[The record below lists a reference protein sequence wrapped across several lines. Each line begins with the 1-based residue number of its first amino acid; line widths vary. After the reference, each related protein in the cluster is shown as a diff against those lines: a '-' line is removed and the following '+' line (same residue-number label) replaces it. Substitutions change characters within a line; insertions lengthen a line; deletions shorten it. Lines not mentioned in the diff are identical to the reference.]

1 MTRTRRLGLALVL
14 DLILVAGEAI
24 GGVFAHST
32 GLFATAGHDLA
43 DAAALG
49 LALVATR
56 LALRPA
62 TAAKSFGYHRATILA
77 ALANATAI
85 VVVTLG
91 VVALAAYRLAH
102 PTHVHGGLVVIVA
115 AGGMLGNAA
124 AALLLR
130 DGSRDLNFRAVALHF
145 AGDAAAALGVIV
157 AGAVILA
164 TGRFA
169 AIDPIVALLVALLIG
184 AEAWR
189 LVRAS
194 LDVLLEATPSD
205 LDVAAVA
212 SVISATPGV
221 TEVHDLHCWSLS
233 SDVRALS
240 AHVVLDG
247 HPSLE
252 QAQVIGERVKASVG
266 ERFRVAHATLEMEC
280 EPCADD
286 VADMCAVDAVSRAL
300 PGRSAPRLS

>member
-1 MTRTRRLGLALVL
+1 MTRSRRLVLALIV
-14 DLILVAGEAI
+14 DLILVAVEAT

-32 GLFATAGHDLA
+32 GLVATAGHDLA

-62 TAAKSFGYHRATILA
+62 TAARSFGYHRATILA

-85 VVVTLG
+85 VVVGLG
-91 VVALAAYRLAH
+91 VVALGAYRIAR
-102 PTHVHGGLVVIVA
+102 PAHVHGGLVVIVA
-115 AGGMLGNAA
+115 AVGLLGNAV

-130 DGSRDLNFRAVALHF
+130 EHAKDLNFRAVALHF
-145 AGDAAAALGVIV
+145 TGDAAAALGVIV
-157 AGAVILA
+157 AGIVILA
-164 TGRFA
+164 TGRFEV
-169 AIDPIVALLVALLIG
+169 IDPAVALLITLLIG

-194 LDVLLEATPSD
+194 LDVLLESTPPD
-205 LDVAAVA
+205 LDVAALA
-212 SVISATPGV
+212 SAISAIEGV
-221 TEVHDLHCWSLS
+221 TAVHDLHCWSLS

-252 QAQVIGERVKASVG
+252 EAQVVGERVKTSVHN
-266 ERFRVAHATLEMEC
+266 RFHVAHATLEMEC
-280 EPCADD
+280 EPCAEDITD
-286 VADMCAVDAVSRAL
+286 ACAVDTVY
-300 PGRSAPRLS
+300 RSAD

>member
-1 MTRTRRLGLALVL
+1 MARSRRLALALLL
-14 DLILVAGEAI
+14 DLVLVVGEAVGAI
-24 GGVFAHST
+24 FAHSA
-32 GLFATAGHDLA
+32 GLAATAGHDLA

-62 TAAKSFGYHRATILA
+62 TAAKSFGYHRATIIA
-77 ALANATAI
+77 ALANATA
-85 VVVTLG
+85 VVVVSVG
-91 VVALAAYRLAH
+91 VVALGAYRLTE
-102 PTHVHGGLVVIVA
+102 PIHVHGALVVIVA
-115 AGGMLGNAA
+115 AGGLLGNAA

-130 DGSRDLNFRAVALHF
+130 DGTDELSLRAVALHF

-164 TGRFA
+164 TGRYEML
-169 AIDPIVALLVALLIG
+169 DPVVALGIALLIG
-184 AEAWR
+184 AEGWR
-189 LVRAS
+189 IVRAS
-194 LDVLLEATPSD
+194 LDVLLESTPAD
-205 LDVAAVA
+205 LDIAALT

-247 HPSLE
+247 HPTLE
-252 QAQVIGERVKASVG
+252 QAQVIGELVKVSVG
-266 ERFRVAHATLEMEC
+266 ARFRVAHATLEMEC

-286 VADMCAVDAVSRAL
+286 VADACAVDSGRFPRVS
-300 PGRSAPRLS
+300 

>member
-1 MTRTRRLGLALVL
+1 MSRSRRLVLALVV
-14 DLILVAGEAI
+14 DLVLVAVEVA
-24 GGVFAHST
+24 GGALAHST
-32 GLFATAGHDLA
+32 GLVATAGHDLA

-62 TAAKSFGYHRATILA
+62 TAARSFGYHRATIIA

-85 VVVTLG
+85 VLVGVG

-102 PTHVHGGLVVIVA
+102 PAHTQGGLVVIFAA
-115 AGGMLGNAA
+115 AGLVGNAG

-130 DGSRDLNFRAVALHF
+130 EHTRDLNFRAVALHF
-145 AGDAAAALGVIV
+145 TGDAAAALGVIL
-157 AGAVILA
+157 AGTVILT
-164 TGRFA
+164 TGRFEA
-169 AIDPIVALLVALLIG
+169 MDPAVALLVTLLIG

-194 LDVLLEATPSD
+194 LDVLLESTPPD
-205 LDVAAVA
+205 LDVAALA
-212 SVISATPGV
+212 SAVSAVQGV
-221 TEVHDLHCWSLS
+221 TAVHDLHCWSLS

-247 HPSLE
+247 HPTLE
-252 QAQVIGERVKASVG
+252 EAQVIGERVKSSLA
-266 ERFRVAHATLEMEC
+266 ERFHVAHATLEMEC
-280 EPCADD
+280 EPCAEH
-286 VADMCAVDAVSRAL
+286 VAEACAVDPVSHAL
-300 PGRSAPRLS
+300 D

>member
-1 MTRTRRLGLALVL
+1 MTRTRRLVLALVV
-14 DLILVAGEAI
+14 DLILVAAEAI

-32 GLFATAGHDLA
+32 GLVATAGHDLA

-62 TAAKSFGYHRATILA
+62 TAFRSFGYHRATILA

-85 VVVTLG
+85 VVVGLG
-91 VVALAAYRLAH
+91 VVALGAYRLAH
-102 PTHVHGGLVVIVA
+102 PTHVHGALVVIVA
-115 AGGMLGNAA
+115 AGGLLGNAV

-130 DGSRDLNFRAVALHF
+130 ERTGDLNFKAVALHF

-157 AGAVILA
+157 AGTVILA
-164 TGRFA
+164 TGHFE
-169 AIDPIVALLVALLIG
+169 AIDPIVGLLITVLIG
-184 AEAWR
+184 TEAWR

-194 LDVLLEATPSD
+194 LDVLLESTPPD
-205 LDVAAVA
+205 LDVSALATA
-212 SVISATPGV
+212 ISGIEGV
-221 TEVHDLHCWSLS
+221 TAVHDLHCWSLS

-252 QAQVIGERVKASVG
+252 QAQVVGERVKNSVQS
-266 ERFRVAHATLEMEC
+266 RFHVAHATLEMEC
-280 EPCADD
+280 EPCAEDIPE
-286 VADMCAVDAVSRAL
+286 ACGVDL
-300 PGRSAPRLS
+300 YRSVD

>member
-1 MTRTRRLGLALVL
+1 MTRTRRLVLALVL
-14 DLILVAGEAI
+14 DLMLVAGESVGA
-24 GGVFAHST
+24 VFAHST

-43 DAAALG
+43 DAGALG

-62 TAAKSFGYHRATILA
+62 TAAKSFGWHRATILA

-91 VVALAAYRLAH
+91 VAALAVYRLGH

-115 AGGMLGNAA
+115 AGGMVGNAA

-130 DGSRDLNFRAVALHF
+130 DPAGDLNFRAVALHF
-145 AGDAAAALGVIV
+145 AGDAAAAAGVIV
-157 AGAVILA
+157 AGAVIFA
-164 TGRFA
+164 TGRFWA
-169 AIDPIVALLVALLIG
+169 LDPIVALLVALLIG

-194 LDVLLEATPSD
+194 VGVLLEATPSD
-205 LDVAAVA
+205 LDVSAVA
-212 SVISATPGV
+212 LVISATPGV

-233 SDVRALS
+233 SEIRALS
-240 AHVVLDG
+240 AHIVLDG

-252 QAQVIGERVKASVG
+252 QAQVIGERVKSAVG

-286 VADMCAVDAVSRAL
+286 VADACAVDAVSRG
-300 PGRSAPRLS
+300 PQLS

>member
-1 MTRTRRLGLALVL
+1 MTRSRRLVLALIV
-14 DLILVAGEAI
+14 DLILVVAEAA

-32 GLFATAGHDLA
+32 GLVATAGHDLA

-62 TAAKSFGYHRATILA
+62 TASRSFGYHRATILA

-85 VVVTLG
+85 VVVGLGVLTLG
-91 VVALAAYRLAH
+91 AYRLAH
-102 PTHVHGGLVVIVA
+102 PAHVHGALVVIVA
-115 AGGMLGNAA
+115 AAGLLGNAV

-130 DGSRDLNFRAVALHF
+130 EHTRDLNFKAVALHF
-145 AGDAAAALGVIV
+145 TGDAAAALGVIV

-164 TGRFA
+164 TGRFEV
-169 AIDPIVALLVALLIG
+169 IDPAVALLITLLIG

-194 LDVLLEATPSD
+194 LDVLLESTPPD
-205 LDVAAVA
+205 LDVAALA
-212 SVISATPGV
+212 SAISAIEGV
-221 TEVHDLHCWSLS
+221 TAVHDLHCWSLS

-240 AHVVLDG
+240 AHLVLDG

-252 QAQVIGERVKASVG
+252 EAHIVGERVKTSVHN
-266 ERFRVAHATLEMEC
+266 RFHVAHATLEMEC
-280 EPCADD
+280 EPCAEDIVD
-286 VADMCAVDAVSRAL
+286 TCAVDTVHRTVE
-300 PGRSAPRLS
+300 

>member
-1 MTRTRRLGLALVL
+1 M
-14 DLILVAGEAI
+14 
-24 GGVFAHST
+24 FAHST

-85 VVVTLG
+85 VLVTLG
-91 VVALAAYRLAH
+91 VVALAAYRLAY
-102 PTHVHGGLVVIVA
+102 PAHVHGALVVIVA
-115 AGGMLGNAA
+115 AGGLLGNAA

-130 DGSRDLNFRAVALHF
+130 DGTKDLNLRAAALHF
-145 AGDAAAALGVIV
+145 SGDALAAFGVMV
-157 AGAVILA
+157 AGGVILA
-164 TGRFA
+164 TGRFESL
-169 AIDPIVALLVALLIG
+169 DPAVALLIALLIG

-247 HPSLE
+247 HPTLE
-252 QAQVIGERVKASVG
+252 QAQVIGELVKISVG

-286 VADMCAVDAVSRAL
+286 VTDACAVEAVSRV
-300 PGRSAPRLS
+300 PRIS

>member
-1 MTRTRRLGLALVL
+1 MA
-14 DLILVAGEAI
+14 
-24 GGVFAHST
+24 VFAHST

-43 DAAALG
+43 DAAALA

-62 TAAKSFGYHRATILA
+62 TPAKSFGYHRATILA

-102 PTHVHGGLVVIVA
+102 PPHVHGVLVVIVA
-115 AGGMLGNAA
+115 AGGLLGNAV

-130 DGSRDLNFRAVALHF
+130 DGTKDLNFRAVALHF
-145 AGDAAAALGVIV
+145 AGDAARRARGDRGGRRDPRDGSFR
-157 AGAVILA
+157 GASTRPWRSSSRCSSA
-164 TGRFA
+164 
-169 AIDPIVALLVALLIG
+169 

-247 HPSLE
+247 HPTLE
-252 QAQVIGERVKASVG
+252 QAQVIGELVKISVG
-266 ERFRVAHATLEMEC
+266 ERFRVAHATFEMEC

-286 VADMCAVDAVSRAL
+286 VADACAVEAVSRV
-300 PGRSAPRLS
+300 PRIS

>member
-1 MTRTRRLGLALVL
+1 MTRTRRLVLALAV
-14 DLILVAGEAI
+14 DLILVALEGT

-32 GLFATAGHDLA
+32 GLVATAGHDLA

-62 TAAKSFGYHRATILA
+62 TAARSFGYHRATILA

-85 VVVTLG
+85 VVVGLG
-91 VVALAAYRLAH
+91 VIALGAYRLAH
-102 PTHVHGGLVVIVA
+102 PAHVHGGLVVIVA
-115 AGGMLGNAA
+115 AAGLLGNGV

-130 DGSRDLNFRAVALHF
+130 EHTRDLNFKAVALHF
-145 AGDAAAALGVIV
+145 TGDAAAALGVIL
-157 AGAVILA
+157 AGSLILA
-164 TGRFA
+164 TGRFEVV
-169 AIDPIVALLVALLIG
+169 DPIVALLITVLIG
-184 AEAWR
+184 TEAWR

-194 LDVLLEATPSD
+194 LDVLLESTPHD
-205 LDVAAVA
+205 LDVAALA
-212 SVISATPGV
+212 SAISGIEGV
-221 TEVHDLHCWSLS
+221 TAVHDLHCWSLS

-252 QAQVIGERVKASVG
+252 QAQIVGERVKVSVHS
-266 ERFRVAHATLEMEC
+266 RFNVAHATLEMEC
-280 EPCADD
+280 EPCAED
-286 VADMCAVDAVSRAL
+286 VADACGVEL
-300 PGRSAPRLS
+300 YRSGD